1 MNSAIKEIVKAK
13 FIPTIQKLTKQP
25 RQSFIGL
32 VIGDK
37 MQSTLKVRVA
47 KEKLHP
53 IVQKVSETELQPVIK
68 HRNFLC
74 RINPSVKA
82 IVGDLVRINSMKSKS
97 KLKNFYIAEII
108 TECKRF
114 VDSETGKVYTQDYEK
129 QKKSLTEMMKIHGKL

>member
-53 IVQKVSETELQPVIK
+53 IVQKVSETEL
-68 HRNFLC
+68 
-74 RINPSVKA
+74 
-82 IVGDLVRINSMKSKS
+82 
-97 KLKNFYIAEII
+97 
-108 TECKRF
+108 
-114 VDSETGKVYTQDYEK
+114 
-129 QKKSLTEMMKIHGKL
+129 